1 MDDDGDED
9 ALPPSGSHQRR
20 YTPPRDGIAADAAG
34 LCLNTHADPLE
45 PPTSKRSTTGE
56 DLGSSYRLKVCLSTS
71 FKAPSSASQVLA
83 TPIKVERFDSSHCS
97 EPISVLWTRTIRNRA
112 AAATATAT
120 ASATATATEIAT
132 EIARDALPLRHR
144 HRCPHRPCRHGRLGR
159 GSTGRS
165 EAVPDS
171 DVDVGVL
178 DLRSSVL
185 RDGIDPYLSLRV
197 PDTRA
202 DRRQQIS
209 LRWTLSGG
217 LQHLL
222 RADQLRKAGPDADGS
237 LNLAGPSIP
246 PKATD
251 QLMWVYP

>member
-1 MDDDGDED
+1 MAELEGASKSKVQLPGQQGSAPPSPLLCMFRDRRDVPPAQAWSADMYVFEEAMYSADDAATGRRRSDRQTMQRQADDAATGRETDTERQDEMRRTCERRTRSARSTMDDDGDED

-34 LCLNTHADPLE
+34 LCLN
-45 PPTSKRSTTGE
+45 
-56 DLGSSYRLKVCLSTS
+56 
-71 FKAPSSASQVLA
+71 
-83 TPIKVERFDSSHCS
+83 
-97 EPISVLWTRTIRNRA
+97 
-112 AAATATAT
+112 
-120 ASATATATEIAT
+120 
-132 EIARDALPLRHR
+132 
-144 HRCPHRPCRHGRLGR
+144 HGRLGR